1 MSNPKG
7 PVTLAQ
13 RHAFDDI
20 IDVRSPAEFADD
32 HIPGAINC
40 PVLDD
45 EERRIVG
52 TLYVQTSAFE
62 ARKLGGAMVARNI
75 ARHLDERFRDKPQS
89 WRPLIYCWR
98 GGMRSGSFV
107 TWMRLVGWD
116 AQQLAGGYKPWRQ
129 YVLSQLAE
137 CPPRLD
143 LRVICGAT
151 GSAKTRVLEALAAQG
166 AQIIDLEGLAVHKGS
181 LLGGL
186 PGRAQPSQK
195 WFETQLVAQ
204 MAALDP
210 SRPVFIE
217 AESRKIGQLQ
227 LPEPLMQRMREASCI
242 EIVAHTQTR
251 LDYLLRDYAYLGDDP
266 AALADKLGALKGLH
280 DNATLARWQAWART
294 RELAPLFDELM
305 RLHYDPLYRR
315 SQSRIYRHFEA
326 AQRFQAD
333 ELSPDGIVRLARSM
347 LG

>member
-151 GSAKTRVLEALAAQG
+151 GSAKTRVLEAMAAQG

-181 LLGGL
+181 LLGSI
-186 PGRAQPSQK
+186 PGQAQPSQK
-195 WFETQLVAQ
+195 WFETQLVTQ
-204 MAALDP
+204 METLDP
-210 SRPVFIE
+210 TRPVFIE
-217 AESRKIGQLQ
+217 AESRKIGHVQV
-227 LPEPLMQRMREASCI
+227 PEALMQRMREAPCI
-242 EIVAHTQTR
+242 EIVASEQAR

-266 AALADKLGALKGLH
+266 VALADKLGALKGLQE
-280 DNATLARWQAWART
+280 NATLARWQAWAAAGN
-294 RELAPLFDELM
+294 LAPLFDELM

-315 SQSRIYRHFEA
+315 SQRRIYRGYDT
-326 AQRFQAD
+326 AQRVTSD
-333 ELSPDGIVRLARSM
+333 TLSPLGIATLAHAI
-347 LG
+347 LA